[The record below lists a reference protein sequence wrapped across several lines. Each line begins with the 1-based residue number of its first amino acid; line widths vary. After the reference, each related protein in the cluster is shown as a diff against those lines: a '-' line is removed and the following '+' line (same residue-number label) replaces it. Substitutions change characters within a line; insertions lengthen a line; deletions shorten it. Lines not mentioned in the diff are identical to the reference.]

1 MDFTT
6 FTSRETIGPLAWLGR
21 RDWIDFSYSDSF
33 QNRTVSTR
41 PRPLDI
47 TPEERAKY
55 PKEHWVKVQEI
66 VDAASF
72 DVVNSF
78 VTMALAKSI
87 AGGPKIFQPNYD
99 DCVALEHQECSMT
112 FTDYKQ
118 PYPVII
124 IEVPKQYKQRL
135 SQLYQLPQGP
145 SHVLVHHDPKKGFI
159 NVHAFYS
166 RQNVVSHITPARSE
180 YQRVEDAI
188 TLNKNNDKTKRS
200 GQTNLEFEV
209 AETVQRIAINF
220 CMIMVLA
227 GVRQVGPLDPD
238 HYAKAKKMSSRK
250 DKHHRELGKKLLDS
264 SLFKIAFIDQKIKLF
279 EEEFIK
285 PRQPRTDG
293 EGTHASPKPHWRKG
307 HYRHQACGPQLTERK
322 LIFVKPVLVMAGF
335 FSGDMSDTQVTY
347 KVTTKEQEAKGG

>member
-6 FTSRETIGPLAWLGR
+6 FTGRETIGPLAWLGR
-21 RDWIDFSYSDSF
+21 RDWIEFTYSSF
-33 QNRTVSTR
+33 KDRTVSTR
-41 PRPLDI
+41 PRPLEI

-66 VDAASF
+66 VDAATF

-78 VTMALAKSI
+78 MIAALAKSI

-99 DCVALEHQECSMT
+99 DCIALEHQECSMT

-124 IEVPKQYKQRL
+124 IEIPKQYKQRL
-135 SQLYQLPQGP
+135 AQLYQLPTGP
-145 SHVLVHHDPKKGFI
+145 SHVLVHHDPEKGFV
-159 NVHAFYS
+159 NVHAFFS
-166 RQNVVSHITPARSE
+166 RQNVLSHITPARSE
-180 YQRVEDAI
+180 YQKVEDAI
-188 TLNKNNDKTKRS
+188 TLNKVKHE
-200 GQTNLEFEV
+200 GQTKSEFEV

-227 GVRQVGPLDPD
+227 GVRQTGPLEPD
-238 HYAKAKKMSSRK
+238 HYAKAKKMASRK

-264 SLFKIAFIDQKIKLF
+264 AMFKIEWIDQKIKLF
-279 EEEFIK
+279 EEEFIQ

-293 EGTHASPKPHWRKG
+293 EGTHASPKPHWRRG
-307 HYRHQACGPQLTERK
+307 HYRHQACGVQLMVRK
-322 LIFVKPVLVMAGF
+322 LVFIKPVLVMAGF
-335 FSGDMSDTQVTY
+335 YSGEIGETSVTY
-347 KVTTKEQEAKGG
+347 KLTTKEQEKKEA